1 MATRISGLARG
12 AMRPKLIAAACLVA
26 MAVSAIPQTA
36 AAAPDSAIIVDAKTG
51 KVLYSQAADAK
62 RYPAS
67 LTKMMTLY
75 LLFDALEAHRTSL
88 NARIKVSAHCSGQAP
103 SKLGLKPG
111 ESISSRDAILAI
123 VTKSAN
129 DVACAIGEYLG
140 GGSEPAFARKM
151 TEKAHQLGMSRT
163 TFRNASGLP
172 NGSQMTTARDMA
184 TLGRALQEHH
194 PEYFSY
200 FSTPSFV
207 WKGRSIRNHDHL
219 LGRVAGVNGI
229 KTGYTRASGFNL
241 VSSVSRGGHKIVGVV
256 LGGETSRWR
265 DNHMAQL
272 IATYLP
278 KSSTGAQ
285 VASVGG
291 ATRAVASIDPKDLPI
306 PQPRPALDEANTASI
321 GDAAAPAAAT
331 PAPATAVADALPAA
345 PANQPAKPATN
356 IASLIG
362 ANSIFALDAADQTD
376 AQPVDQGDAS
386 SEDDSNAA
394 ASPGTVVSG
403 WKIQLAATPT
413 QSSAE
418 DILDLALSKGS
429 AVLASASPYT
439 EPVTVG
445 DTTLYRAR
453 FAGFANR
460 NKARA
465 ACAYLT
471 RRDFK
476 CLAISN

>member
-1 MATRISGLARG
+1 MATRIGAFAHG
-12 AMRPKLIAAACLVA
+12 AMNPRLIAAACLVA
-26 MAVSAIPQTA
+26 VAVGAIPRTA
-36 AAAPDSAIIVDAKTG
+36 AAAPNSAIIVDAKTG
-51 KVLYSQAADAK
+51 QTLYSQDPDGK

-75 LLFDALEAHRTSL
+75 LLFDSLEAHKTSL
-88 NARIKVSAHCSGQAP
+88 GTRISVSAHCAGQAP

-111 ESISSRDAILAI
+111 ETIGARDAILAI

-140 GGSEPAFARKM
+140 GTESGFARKM

-172 NGSQMTTARDMA
+172 NSGQMTTARDMA

-207 WKGRSIRNHDHL
+207 WHGRRIRNHDHL

-241 VSSVSRGGHKIVGVV
+241 VSSVSRGKRQIVGVV

-265 DNHMAQL
+265 DSHMASL
-272 IATYLP
+272 ITTYLP
-278 KSSTGAQ
+278 KASTGSR
-285 VASVGG
+285 VAVIPG
-291 ATRAVASIDPKDLPI
+291 ATRTVARIDPKDLPV
-306 PQPRPALDEANTASI
+306 PQPRPTFDDGSTASV
-321 GDAAAPAAAT
+321 ANAAPPSAF
-331 PAPATAVADALPAA
+331 PAPATAAD
-345 PANQPAKPATN
+345 QPAGPAPTD
-356 IASLIG
+356 IASLVG
-362 ANSIFALDAADQTD
+362 ANSIFALDAVDQTNG
-376 AQPVDQGDAS
+376 QPVDQGDAS
-386 SEDDSNAA
+386 SEDDSSDA
-394 ASPGTVVSG
+394 ASPNAVISG
-403 WKIQLAATPT
+403 WKIQIAATPT
-413 QSSAE
+413 QSAAE
-418 DILDLALSKGS
+418 DILDRALSKGS
-429 AVLASASPYT
+429 AVLAQASPYT
-439 EPVTVG
+439 EPVTVSG
-445 DTTLYRAR
+445 NTLYRAR
-453 FAGFANR
+453 FAGFASK

-476 CLAISN
+476 CLAISD

>member
-1 MATRISGLARG
+1 MATRIGVIAPG
-12 AMRPKLIAAACLVA
+12 AMKPGLIAAACLLA
-26 MAVSAIPQTA
+26 MAFGAIPQSA
-36 AAAPDSAIIVDAKTG
+36 SAAPDSAIIVDAKTG
-51 KVLYSQAADAK
+51 KTLYSQAADSK

-75 LLFDALEAHRTSL
+75 LLFDALDTHKTSL
-88 NARIKVSAHCSGQAP
+88 STPIGMSAHCAAQAP

-111 ESISSRDAILAI
+111 QTIRARDAILAL

-140 GGSEPAFARKM
+140 GTESGFARKM
-151 TEKAHQLGMSRT
+151 TAKARDLGMSRT

-172 NGSQMTTARDMA
+172 NSGQVTTARDMA

-194 PEYFSY
+194 SRYFSY

-207 WKGRSIRNHDHL
+207 WQGRRIRNHDHL

-241 VSSVSRGGHKIVGVV
+241 VSSVSRGNRRIVGVV

-265 DNHMAQL
+265 DSHMAQL

-278 KSSTGAQ
+278 KASTGAHTAF
-285 VASVGG
+285 VPG
-291 ATRAVASIDPKDLPI
+291 ATRAVAKIAPQDLPT
-306 PQPRPALDEANTASI
+306 PKLRPAFDDGSTASI
-321 GDAAAPAAAT
+321 ALATPPAAAAAPAGRQ
-331 PAPATAVADALPAA
+331 P
-345 PANQPAKPATN
+345 PAKSAPTD
-356 IASLIG
+356 IASLVG
-362 ANSIFALDAADQTD
+362 ANSIFALDAVEAADV
-376 AQPVDQGDAS
+376 QPVDQGDAS
-386 SEDDSNAA
+386 GEDDTSDA
-394 ASPGTVVSG
+394 ASPNVVVSG

-418 DILDLALSKGS
+418 DILDRALSKAS
-429 AVLASASPYT
+429 KVLASASPYT
-439 EPVTVG
+439 EPVAVG
-445 DTTLYRAR
+445 GATLYRAR
-453 FAGFANR
+453 FAGFADK

-471 RRDFK
+471 RRDFN
-476 CLAISN
+476 CLAISD

>member
-1 MATRISGLARG
+1 MAMRIVGLARG
-12 AMRPKLIAAACLVA
+12 ATGLKLFAAACLVA
-26 MAVSAIPQTA
+26 AAVGAVPQTA
-36 AAAPDSAIIVDAKTG
+36 TAAPDSSIIVDAKTG
-51 KVLYSQAADAK
+51 KTLYAQAPDAK

-75 LLFDALEAHRTSL
+75 LLFDALEARKTSL
-88 NARIKVSAHCSGQAP
+88 NARIKVSAHAAGQAP

-111 ESISSRDAILAI
+111 QTIRVRDAILAL

-129 DVACAIGEYLG
+129 DVAVAIGEYLG
-140 GGSEPAFARKM
+140 GTESAFAQKM
-151 TEKAHQLGMSRT
+151 TRKAHELGMSRT

-172 NGSQMTTARDMA
+172 NSGQVTTARDMA

-207 WKGRSIRNHDHL
+207 WQGRRIGNHDHL
-219 LGRVAGVNGI
+219 LGRVKGVNGI

-241 VSSVSRGGHKIVGVV
+241 VSSVTRGNRQIVGVV
-256 LGGETSRWR
+256 MGGETSRWR
-265 DNHMAQL
+265 DQRMASL
-272 IATYLP
+272 ITTYLP
-278 KSSTGAQ
+278 AASTGTRI
-285 VASVGG
+285 ASVPG
-291 ATRAVASIDPKDLPI
+291 ATRAIARIDPKDLPV
-306 PQPRPALDEANTASI
+306 PQPRPTIDDGSTASI
-321 GDAAAPAAAT
+321 ADAAT
-331 PAPATAVADALPAA
+331 PAAPADRSGKPATA
-345 PANQPAKPATN
+345 

-362 ANSIFALDAADQTD
+362 ANSIFALDATDATD

-386 SEDDSNAA
+386 GEDDTSDA
-394 ASPGTVVSG
+394 ASAGTVITG
-403 WKIQLAATPT
+403 WKVQLAATPS

-418 DILDLALSKGS
+418 DVLDQALSKGS
-429 AVLASASPYT
+429 AVLAKASPYT

-453 FAGFANR
+453 FAGFVDKNQ
-460 NKARA
+460 ARA

-471 RRDFK
+471 RHDFK
-476 CLAISN
+476 CLALHD

>member
-1 MATRISGLARG
+1 MTRISAIVHG
-12 AMRPKLIAAACLVA
+12 AMKLRLVAAAGLVV
-26 MAVSAIPQTA
+26 MAIGAIPQTA
-36 AAAPDSAIIVDAKTG
+36 AAAPDSAIVVDAKTG
-51 KVLYSQAADAK
+51 RTLYAQAADAR

-75 LLFDALEAHRTSL
+75 LLFDSIEARKTSL
-88 NARIKVSAHCSGQAP
+88 STQISVSAHCAAQAP

-111 ESISSRDAILAI
+111 QTIRARDAILAL

-140 GGSEPAFARKM
+140 GSETAFASKM
-151 TEKAHQLGMSRT
+151 TAKAHALGMSRT

-172 NGSQMTTARDMA
+172 ASGQMTTARDMA

-207 WKGRSIRNHDHL
+207 WHGRRIRNHDHL
-219 LGRVAGVNGI
+219 LGRVKGVNGI

-241 VSSVSRGGHKIVGVV
+241 VSSVSRGNRQIVGVV

-265 DNHMAQL
+265 DNHMASL
-272 IATYLP
+272 ISTYLP
-278 KSSTGAQ
+278 KASTGARTAL
-285 VASVGG
+285 VPG
-291 ATRAVASIDPKDLPI
+291 ATRMVAKIDPKDLPI
-306 PQPRPALDEANTASI
+306 PQPRPPVDDTRTASI
-321 GDAAAPAAAT
+321 DEPPAAPAAPSAPVVLADQ
-331 PAPATAVADALPAA
+331 PAPPIAGKA
-345 PANQPAKPATN
+345 PVG

-362 ANSIFALDAADQTD
+362 ANSVFALAAVDQTVAPPADPADQG
-376 AQPVDQGDAS
+376 QGDAS
-386 SEDDSNAA
+386 GEDDSSDA
-394 ASPGTVVSG
+394 ASPTTVIAG
-403 WKIQLAATPT
+403 WKIQLAATPS

-418 DILDLALSKGS
+418 DILDQALSKGA
-429 AVLASASPYT
+429 AVLADASPYT
-439 EPVTVG
+439 EPVVSG
-445 DTTLYRAR
+445 STTLYRAR
-453 FAGFANR
+453 FAGFAN
-460 NKARA
+460 KKEARD

>member
-1 MATRISGLARG
+1 
-12 AMRPKLIAAACLVA
+12 MRLKLIAAACLVA
-26 MAVSAIPQTA
+26 VAFGAIPRA
-36 AAAPDSAIIVDAKTG
+36 AYAAPDSAIIVDAKTG
-51 KVLYSQAADAK
+51 KTLYAQSADAK

-75 LLFDALEAHRTSL
+75 LLFDSLEAHKTSL
-88 NARIKVSAHCSGQAP
+88 NTRLKVSRHCAAQAP

-111 ESISSRDAILAI
+111 ETIRARDAILAI

-140 GGSEPAFARKM
+140 GTETAFARKM
-151 TEKAHQLGMSRT
+151 TAKAHQLGMSRT

-172 NGSQMTTARDMA
+172 NRSQMTTARDMA

-207 WKGRSIRNHDHL
+207 WKGRRIRNHDHL
-219 LGRVAGVNGI
+219 LGRVPGVNGI

-241 VSSVSRGGHKIVGVV
+241 VTSLTRGKRQIVGVV
-256 LGGETSRWR
+256 IGGETSRWR
-265 DNHMAQL
+265 DNHMAHL

-278 KSSTGAQ
+278 RASTGRHTAFIP
-285 VASVGG
+285 G
-291 ATRAVASIDPKDLPI
+291 ATRTIARIDPKALPT
-306 PQPRPALDEANTASI
+306 PRLRPAIDGANTASI
-321 GDAAAPAAAT
+321 DAAT
-331 PAPATAVADALPAA
+331 PAPAAPIVLADQSTPPASA
-345 PANQPAKPATN
+345 EPPTKPPTG

-362 ANSIFALDAADQTD
+362 ANSVFALAAVDQPAASQPADQ
-376 AQPVDQGDAS
+376 VDQGQGDIS
-386 SEDDSNAA
+386 GEDDSSDA
-394 ASPGTVVSG
+394 ASPATVIAG

-418 DILDLALSKGS
+418 DILDQALSKGGR
-429 AVLASASPYT
+429 VLASASPYT
-439 EPVTVG
+439 EPVVVSG
-445 DTTLYRAR
+445 NTTLYRAR
-453 FAGFANR
+453 FAGFAN
-460 NKARA
+460 KKEARA

-471 RRDFK
+471 RHDFK
-476 CLAISN
+476 CLAISD